1 MITNNNLSAAPSI
14 RLEALSQDDG
24 RLREAAMKLEAGFLS
39 EMLKSAGLD
48 GAAQGFAGGPGEEHF
63 ASFLRDAQAREMV
76 AAGGIGLAESLFEIM
91 KARRDA

>member
-14 RLEALSQDDG
+14 GLVALSQDDG

-63 ASFLRDAQAREMV
+63 TSFLRDAQAREMV

>member
-1 MITNNNLSAAPSI
+1 MIAANHMPTAPSTQPG
-14 RLEALSQDDG
+14 ALSPDDA

-48 GAAQGFAGGPGEEHF
+48 GAAQGFARGPGEAHF
-63 ASFLRDAQAREMV
+63 ASFLRDAQAKEMV

-91 KARRDA
+91 KARRDG

>member
-1 MITNNNLSAAPSI
+1 MITNNNLTAAPSI
-14 RLEALSQDDG
+14 ALEALSQDDG

-91 KARRDA
+91 KARRYA